1 MVDSETKAFEY
12 EFDSVEEAVK
22 DFGKIIKRIK

>member
-12 EFDSVEEAVK
+12 EFDSVEEAIK
-22 DFGKIIKRIK
+22 DFGKIKKKE

>member
-22 DFGKIIKRIK
+22 DFGKIKRIK